1 MFGIGFPELIFIL
14 LLAVLILGPEHA
26 PGAARMIG
34 RWSAKM
40 RSAATSLS
48 QAVAEDENLREI
60 SQSMTVVKNEIA
72 QATSEIAG
80 TIGESGQALREAR
93 AELKAFG
100 RNTDVQMADEQKTTA
115 DAVAGHTDSDFMDRP
130 PNWFGDNLASKEK
143 ISAESMRTIRL
154 NPATKPESASNRVSE
169 RAIRLDRPTSDTVL
183 QTMVV
188 RLDAPAIRGFCRI
201 RPLERSRGAKPS
213 CIRTIHL
220 IRAGLR

>member
-1 MFGIGFPELIFIL
+1 VFGIGFPELIFIL

-60 SQSMTVVKNEIA
+60 NQSMTVVKNEIA
-72 QATSEIAG
+72 QTTSEIAG
-80 TIGESGQALREAR
+80 TIGETGQTLREAR

-100 RNTDVQMADEQKTTA
+100 RNTEAQPAAEPKTAA
-115 DAVAGHTDSDFMDRP
+115 DAVAGHDDFDFMDRP
-130 PNWFGDNLASKEK
+130 LNWFGDDSASEK
-143 ISAESMRTIRL
+143 KVSGESMRTIRL
-154 NPATKPESASNRVSE
+154 NPAMKPKSALDKVSE
-169 RAIRLDRPTSDTVL
+169 RAIRLDRPTSDTVS
-183 QTMVV
+183 QTTVV
-188 RLDAPAIRGFCRI
+188 RLDAPEIRGFCRI

-213 CIRTIHL
+213 CVRTIHL
-220 IRAGLR
+220 IRARLR